1 MVQKLGELS
10 NFLVFSSRIESFGN
24 SSVLLF
30 LTTVCLIPVSVF
42 IVFQSDAIWVSN
54 AFMDVFSDEQEPP
67 PTSPE
72 DGRLCSMGQHH
83 PGFP

>member
-42 IVFQSDAIWVSN
+42 VVFQSDAIWVSN

-67 PTSPE
+67 P
-72 DGRLCSMGQHH
+72 RHLRMGGCV
-83 PGFP
+83 P